1 MKKIFSIMMLAAL
14 LVGGATSCS
23 LFLEKP
29 DTTGTVDQNAI
40 FSNQKNANA
49 SLMRCYR
56 NVLRHGWP
64 GGIGIGHCTLG
75 AISGEVG
82 RGYNWHGSYNIVQ
95 QGLSVNGTDGSD
107 AGAEHYGN
115 NWSYIRQCWLT
126 AENIDNVQDMSDAD
140 KEIVKAECKALVAY
154 RYMGMFYR
162 YGGVPIVEKSFV
174 SDDDL
179 SAPRASLEE
188 MVSFISRLCDEAAE
202 VLPAKWDAAN
212 TGRMTKGAALAIK
225 ARTLQFAARPLFNS
239 AKPYLDNG
247 EHNDLVCFG
256 NYSEERW
263 RDAIKANEA
272 VLTWAAANG
281 VALINTGGAV
291 DGLPNPNAFE
301 DYATATSTPSN
312 QELIL
317 AYKFD
322 DTGGWDALVN
332 FMNCSRYQGNNRYD
346 TDCSGVLT
354 NHLEKYWAADGSEM
368 SWPKIGDAVPRSGS
382 DWINNVAKIEPRA
395 LADIKFGG
403 HDSANNPG
411 DYYWQNAGWNRGGY
425 SADKGK
431 GDVFPNA
438 IDGDKGCGERTK
450 FFYKAGN
457 RTWFEPP
464 LFRLAETY
472 LYLAEAYNEVGD
484 TENAL
489 KNLNRVHNRAGLP
502 RITETDKDKLREIIQ
517 RECAVEFFQEGGHRY
532 YDAKHWKRA
541 DIADG
546 ICGGP
551 MRMLQFNIKNSDD
564 ATWPYAAE
572 WVETYWDAVAYESYW
587 SDAMF
592 LEPFPQTE
600 INKGTITQNP
610 GY

>member
-1 MKKIFSIMMLAAL
+1 MLAAL